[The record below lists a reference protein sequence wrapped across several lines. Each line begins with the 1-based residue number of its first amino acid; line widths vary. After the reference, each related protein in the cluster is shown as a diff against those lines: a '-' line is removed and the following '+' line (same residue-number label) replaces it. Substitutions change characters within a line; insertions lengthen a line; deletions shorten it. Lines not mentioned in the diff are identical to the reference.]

1 MPSFLYNRTNL
12 AFNFF
17 LSFRA
22 AEPVPSRRHSPPAR
36 HSLGEC
42 EESLLRSAKKQPSM
56 AQRQVTV
63 NIYLTNGGKKHDKF
77 SV

>member
-22 AEPVPSRRHSPPAR
+22 AEPDPSRRHSPPAR

-42 EESLLRSAKKQPSM
+42 EESALRFRVIQHSLAQLLIDLQ
-56 AQRQVTV
+56 
-63 NIYLTNGGKKHDKF
+63 TNR
-77 SV
+77 